1 LSDVK
6 ETGKSSFGIFFPY
19 AQDGNPFPPSPCL
32 AGGKLSQLF
41 RPLAFVCLSGKNG
54 TFARQLPKG
63 PIMFKLQVQ
72 EDDND
77 PQAWHDVKGP
87 DGKLLIFDTESA
99 ARAKLELLFP
109 ILVKM
114 ERYAA
119 DTKRTRVISI
129 YKDEQD

>member
-1 LSDVK
+1 M
-6 ETGKSSFGIFFPY
+6 
-19 AQDGNPFPPSPCL
+19 L
-32 AGGKLSQLF
+32 AH
-41 RPLAFVCLSGKNG
+41 
-54 TFARQLPKG
+54 QLPKG

-87 DGKLLIFDTESA
+87 DGKLLIFDKESD

-109 ILVKM
+109 VLVKM
-114 ERYAA
+114 ERYGA

-129 YKDEQD
+129 YKDEED